1 MVGFE
6 NHIGKRSVSENYLT
20 EIVRHAVT
28 DCFGV
33 ADVCSVN
40 TFHSAASAVTF
51 GKAYRKQKGVAIRT
65 DKNGGLIIDLH
76 IKVSYGTNITA
87 AVSSIIHKV
96 TFTVEEAV
104 GVDVHKVNVFVD
116 DMTT

>member
-6 NHIGKRSVSENYLT
+6 NHIGKISVSENYLT